1 MQLECKIVY
10 LLLGSNLGDRGGL
23 IIDATDRI
31 TTEIGEIVS
40 RSALYET
47 AAWGKQDQPS
57 FLNMAVGVKTTLAA
71 LEVLDKALAIE
82 LEMGRIRKEK
92 WGARII
98 DIDLILYGNEIITE
112 GEKLQVPHPRMQDRR
127 FVLEP
132 MAEIAGTA
140 VHPVFQRTIA
150 ELLVE
155 LNDNLTV
162 FKIV

>member
-57 FLNMAVGVKTTLAA
+57 FLNMAVGVETTLAA

-127 FVLEP
+127 FVLQP